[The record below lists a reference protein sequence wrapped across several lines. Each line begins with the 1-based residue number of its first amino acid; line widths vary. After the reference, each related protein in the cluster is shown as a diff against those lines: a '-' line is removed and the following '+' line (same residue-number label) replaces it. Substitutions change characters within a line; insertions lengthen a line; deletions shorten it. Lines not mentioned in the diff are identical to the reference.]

1 MNDLAIQLQI
11 HEVSNDQTSYQY
23 QKGTITLFINDSQQ
37 IYMPVGQRNIP
48 LPAHGVYLTYD
59 HEIV

>member
-11 HEVSNDQTSYQY
+11 HQVSSDLTSYQY

-37 IYMPVGQRNIP
+37 LFMPT
-48 LPAHGVYLTYD
+48 H
-59 HEIV
+59 